1 MFSPSDDS
9 TAHPPGA
16 VKPAAAVPQSWRGGF
31 RVAAH
36 LCAALVTACAT
47 SSPRPDGLPSGMR
60 CPPRASQPL
69 GVKAMRDNPLVGS
82 LLTVAGKKHRLL
94 AETVP
99 CKQSPTGCSWVRE
112 GPVVADVG
120 GWRMDV
126 YDNAS
131 PWILPRAD
139 FNIRHYAHGVARAEG
154 DNFYFVFTEIRLA
167 DGRVFPLCGLGHDME
182 VNSPRWDAKK
192 PLYYKIVKRENGR
205 IFIAG
210 VPAGMMIYLLEDF

>member
-1 MFSPSDDS
+1 MFTPSDDS

-69 GVKAMRDNPLVGS
+69 GVKAVRDNPLSGW
-82 LLTVAGKKHRLL
+82 LETVAGKNFRGL
-94 AETVP
+94 AETVL
-99 CKQSPTGCSWVRE
+99 CKESPRGCSWVQE
-112 GPVVADVG
+112 GPVEAHIG
-120 GWRMDV
+120 GWRVDI

-131 PWILPRAD
+131 PWILPRGEWKAGHTA
-139 FNIRHYAHGVARAEG
+139 RGVARAEG
-154 DNFYFVFTEIRLA
+154 DNFYFVFTEIHLA

-182 VNSPRWDAKK
+182 VNSARWDAKK
-192 PLYYKIVKRENGR
+192 PPYYKIVKRENGR

-210 VPAGMMIYLLEDF
+210 VPAAMMIYLLEDY